1 MDLSLSQKLD
11 VLISRLQTWQ
21 GEMVFP
27 PCSSEEPKVDL
38 CQFVTGELQSS
49 IVSGSYVFNSTKY
62 FGEKSLNDIRRDLLL
77 SAKHG
82 GFDLTTQSCGVTK
95 LATGVKKRL
104 MLVCTRSTCYKGAKN
119 VGNNNNCHVLVPDI
133 SIHGTVCTTKKLYN
147 NKDSSCPDVQV
158 RKTKTTHPVDQD
170 RRCPFQITVELREDD
185 LWYLW
190 KPRRHSAKA
199 ELSCMHKWHPKC
211 NKEDMG

>member
-1 MDLSLSQKLD
+1 M
-11 VLISRLQTWQ
+11 
-21 GEMVFP
+21 FP

-49 IVSGSYVFNSTKY
+49 IVFGSYVFNSTKY

-104 MLVCTRSTCYKGAKN
+104 NSQKGIRRLKRYIF
-119 VGNNNNCHVLVPDI
+119 LI
-133 SIHGTVCTTKKLYN
+133 SRGQPIV
-147 NKDSSCPDVQV
+147 
-158 RKTKTTHPVDQD
+158 
-170 RRCPFQITVELREDD
+170 
-185 LWYLW
+185 
-190 KPRRHSAKA
+190 
-199 ELSCMHKWHPKC
+199 
-211 NKEDMG
+211 

>member
-77 SAKHG
+77 SAKHE
-82 GFDLTTQSCGVTK
+82 GFGLTTQSCGITK
-95 LATGVKKRL
+95 LATGVKKCL

-119 VGNNNNCHVLVPDI
+119 V
-133 SIHGTVCTTKKLYN
+133 
-147 NKDSSCPDVQV
+147 
-158 RKTKTTHPVDQD
+158 
-170 RRCPFQITVELREDD
+170 
-185 LWYLW
+185 
-190 KPRRHSAKA
+190 
-199 ELSCMHKWHPKC
+199 
-211 NKEDMG
+211 